1 MYFMFNYKIS
11 NTLIGNRLCVG
22 DHISWHSALDG
33 TDENYQTEPF
43 LGETNGP
50 RLNNLIMNKKGKK
63 KSKIRHM
70 LVAQD
75 SQLGSVDTPLG
86 KVEFVQVNFM

>member
-1 MYFMFNYKIS
+1 MK
-11 NTLIGNRLCVG
+11 IGNRLCVG

-33 TDENYQTEPF
+33 TDEIYQTETYF
-43 LGETNGP
+43 KETAGGP
-50 RLNNLIMNKKGKK
+50 RVNNPIMNRKGKK

-86 KVEFVQVNFM
+86 KVEFVQVYYL